1 MTGQPESAAFAVQL
15 RAEFDNGF
23 AMPPRTASAPGRHLL
38 AIGAGGGVYAIDL
51 AEITGLQVDR
61 RIVPAPG
68 PLPEWLGL
76 AGIRGELV
84 PVYSLAMLLGHGKP
98 SDAQVRWIALS
109 GSRQRVGLAFETFD
123 GHLSLDPGQIAAA
136 NADATTEHVRAVA
149 RFDDASRPV
158 ISIASVISAIMKR
171 CSALSASKEN

>member
-1 MTGQPESAAFAVQL
+1 MTGQTGSAAFALQL

-23 AMPPRTASAPGRHLL
+23 AMPPRAASAPGRQLL
-38 AIGAGGGVYAIDL
+38 AIGAGGAYAIDL

-68 PLPEWLGL
+68 PVPEWLGL

-84 PVYSLAMLLGHGKP
+84 PVYSLAMLLGHGQP

-123 GHLSLDPGQIAAA
+123 GHISLDPGQIAAA
-136 NADATTEHVRAVA
+136 NADAATEHVRAVA
-149 RFDDASRPV
+149 RFEHASRPV
-158 ISIASVISAIMKR
+158 VSIASVISSIMKR